1 MFWLGLAIV
10 WSVPVILLVG
20 VIAIHIYLCVN
31 YIQYVERIF
40 QEIPLFIIPR
50 GQADPAA
57 EDVMFESS
65 DGLKLRGCYYKASG
79 PRRGVI
85 LFGLEFGSDRWS
97 CRSYCEHLIA
107 AGFDVF
113 AFEPRNQGSSDH
125 MAGYEPLQWVTD
137 FEVRDAKA
145 AVAYLKR
152 RSDADK
158 RGIGFFGISK
168 GGGAGLFVAA
178 RDPYIRCCVT
188 DGVFGTY
195 TTLVPYMRHF
205 FRIYNRSGIQGL
217 IPSWYYGYV
226 GLKALRRIARLRRC
240 HFPHLEKYVALLAPR
255 PWLMIHG
262 DADTYIKPEMAERL
276 FARASE
282 PKELWMVPL
291 AKHNEALQIV
301 GDEYRRRVL
310 DFFQSYLSEGRGS
323 TDKQQ
328 GPNGEKA
335 ELHKEE
341 HLQVPSSLN

>member
-10 WSVPVILLVG
+10 WSVPVILVVG

-50 GQADPAA
+50 GQPDPAA
-57 EDVMFESS
+57 EDVTFLSS
-65 DGLKLRGCYYKASG
+65 DGLKLRGCYYKASV

-85 LFGLEFGSDRWS
+85 LFGLEYGSDCWS

-113 AFEPRNQGSSDH
+113 AFEPRNQGSSER

-137 FEVRDAKA
+137 FEVRDTKA
-145 AVAYLKR
+145 AVAYLR
-152 RSDADK
+152 RRPDADK

-226 GLKALRRIARLRRC
+226 GLKALRRIARQRGCR
-240 HFPHLEKYVALLAPR
+240 FPHLEKCIAQLAPR

-262 DADTYIKPEMAERL
+262 DADSYIKPEMAERL
-276 FARASE
+276 FARARE
-282 PKELWMVPL
+282 PKELWMVHP
-291 AKHNEALQIV
+291 AKHNEGLQIA

-310 DFFQSYLSEGRGS
+310 DFFQAYLADGQEARNEGRGA
-323 TDKQQ
+323 
-328 GPNGEKA
+328 NGEC
-335 ELHKEE
+335 EE
-341 HLQVPSSLN
+341 ARVEERRPVPTSLN